1 MNYIFGD
8 RRSGKTQKIIELA
21 EASNAYIIVPN
32 RAMALSVRDQA
43 EKTGHHILFPVTLHE
58 VMHRKN
64 TGFVTDCFIDNADI
78 LLEDIFRQ
86 QGWTIQGVSMNVGW
100 GVLQILSNGIVLQKH
115 VTEPDREQL
124 VSWLSKFCRHI
135 DMGDKLYTDEEA
147 LKFFKEK
154 MNHQFGWEF
163 KD

>member
-1 MNYIFGD
+1 MVYIFGG

-21 EASNAYIIVPN
+21 EVYNAYIIVPN

-58 VMHRKN
+58 VMRQKN

-78 LLEDIFRQ
+78 LLEYIFKQ
-86 QGWTIQGVSMNVGW
+86 QGWDIQAVSMNME
-100 GVLQILSNGIVLQKH
+100 GIEKH
-115 VTEPDREQL
+115 ISVPDHEQL

-135 DMGDKLYTDEEA
+135 DMGDKPYTDEEA

>member
-1 MNYIFGD
+1 MVYIFGG

-21 EASNAYIIVPN
+21 EVYNAYIIVPN

-43 EKTGHHILFPVTLHE
+43 KKTGHHILFPVTLHE
-58 VMHRKN
+58 VMRSRN
-64 TGFVTDCFIDNADI
+64 TGFVKDCFIDNADI

-86 QGWTIQGVSMNVGW
+86 QGWDIQAVSMNME
-100 GVLQILSNGIVLQKH
+100 GIASQNNISV
-115 VTEPDREQL
+115 PDHEHL

-135 DMGDKLYTDEEA
+135 DMGDKPYTDEEA

-154 MNHQFGWEF
+154 MNTQFGWEF

>member
-1 MNYIFGD
+1 MEYIFGG

-21 EASNAYIIVPN
+21 EELNAYIIVPN
-32 RAMALSVRDQA
+32 RCMALSVRDQA

-58 VMHRKN
+58 VMRSKN
-64 TGFVTDCFIDNADI
+64 TGFVKDCLIDNADI
-78 LLEDIFRQ
+78 LLEAILTQ
-86 QGWTIQGVSMNVGW
+86 QGWNIQAVSMNMK
-100 GVLQILSNGIVLQKH
+100 GIALQKH
-115 VTEPDREQL
+115 ISVLDHEQL

-135 DMGDKLYTDEEA
+135 DMGDKPYTDEEA